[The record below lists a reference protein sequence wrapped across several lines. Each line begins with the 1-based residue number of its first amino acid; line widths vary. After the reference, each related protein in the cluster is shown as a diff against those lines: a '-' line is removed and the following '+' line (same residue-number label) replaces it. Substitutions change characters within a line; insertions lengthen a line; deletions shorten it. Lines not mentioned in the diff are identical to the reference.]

1 MIDESIYEKNRLL
14 QRKLDNL
21 IKQAKANEKKQELYE
36 SFGFEIIGVNTP
48 KQLSELLLSQ
58 MIDRFQLLEVVLC
71 LIDQH
76 QDTERLFFNHDEEAR
91 LHCANKLVILDTLND
106 AEIIL
111 SLPHRPLLGSEVL
124 KKYCW
129 MITNLENRA
138 QIKSAALL
146 PLLRSNRIMGAL
158 LLLSND
164 LHRYQQGV
172 GTLFLQK
179 LSAMTAIAIEN
190 CLNQQRIK
198 EVSYQDALTQAYNRR
213 YFDLRFKEEI
223 ARCIRWDDD
232 LICMFLDVDH
242 FKKINDTYGHQTGDL
257 VLKHMVHLIKEQV
270 RSCDIVARYG
280 GEEFV
285 VALPTTTLE
294 AAHDIAERLR
304 QTIGSAKLDF
314 QDKPFNFTISIGI
327 ASLRNM
333 ITAQQQDVD
342 SICITL
348 LDRADQAL
356 YAAKA
361 GGRNQVAVYPH
372 SITQ

>member
-48 KQLSELLLSQ
+48 KQLSDLVLSQ
-58 MIDRFQLLEVVLC
+58 MITRFQLLDVVLC
-71 LIDQH
+71 LIDHH
-76 QDTERLFFNHDEEAR
+76 QDTERLFLSHDEEAR
-91 LHCANKLVILDTLND
+91 LNYANKLVILDTLND
-106 AEIIL
+106 AEIIQ
-111 SLPHRPLLGSEVL
+111 SLTNHPLLGAEVL
-124 KKYCW
+124 KKYHW
-129 MITNLENRA
+129 MIANLKNRA

-146 PLLRSNRIMGAL
+146 PLLRSDRIIGAL
-158 LLLSND
+158 LLLSHD
-164 LHRYQQGV
+164 IHRYQEGV

-213 YFDLRFKEEI
+213 YFDLRLKEEI

-270 RSCDIVARYG
+270 RTCDIVARYG

-285 VALPTTTLE
+285 VALPTTTLQ

-304 QTIGSAKLDF
+304 QTIGSATLDF
-314 QDKPFNFTISIGI
+314 HGKPFNFTISIGI
-327 ASLRNM
+327 ASLKSL
-333 ITAQQQDVD
+333 ITAQQQDID
-342 SICITL
+342 SLCITL

-361 GGRNQVAVYPH
+361 GGRNQV
-372 SITQ
+372 SIHTRSIV